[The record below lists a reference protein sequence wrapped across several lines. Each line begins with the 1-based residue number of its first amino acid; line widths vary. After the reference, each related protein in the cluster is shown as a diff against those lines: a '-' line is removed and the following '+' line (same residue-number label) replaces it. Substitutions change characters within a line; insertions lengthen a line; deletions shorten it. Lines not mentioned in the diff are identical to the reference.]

1 MLLGAENVKLA
12 LYNCRFRRLQ
22 PVRSGSVPLA
32 LSNPNS
38 TGRSSAAA
46 LDHLYSELT
55 TFDDDSA
62 LDEIVPSTG
71 LTRADT
77 IAQVLLAQAA
87 RQL

>member
-1 MLLGAENVKLA
+1 M
-12 LYNCRFRRLQ
+12 
-22 PVRSGSVPLA
+22 PLA